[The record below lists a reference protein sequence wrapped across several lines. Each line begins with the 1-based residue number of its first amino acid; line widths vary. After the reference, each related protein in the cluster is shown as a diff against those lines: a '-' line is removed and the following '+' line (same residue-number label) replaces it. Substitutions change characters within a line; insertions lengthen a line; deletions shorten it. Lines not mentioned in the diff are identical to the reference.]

1 MPFAPDRA
9 AMQQAIRDFLR
20 SSGVELA
27 DPELQETPGRVA
39 AAWLDEFLDGYRLTP
54 AQALGEL
61 SPAPAGSGLVCIT
74 HIDYTGV
81 CPHHLLPYRGVAH
94 LAYRPDGWLAG
105 FGRFPALVD
114 TLAHRLVL
122 QETLARQIAD
132 ALVSAPLLATGAA
145 VVLDAEQTCMT
156 TRGRRR
162 IDSRV
167 SVNALAGEMDA
178 GSLNQLHQAIAAG
191 RRQAED
197 RQR

>member
-1 MPFAPDRA
+1 MPASPDRA
-9 AMQQAIRDFLR
+9 AMQQAVRDFLR
-20 SSGVELA
+20 SAGVDEADSELR
-27 DPELQETPGRVA
+27 ETPERVA
-39 AAWLDEFLDGYRLTP
+39 AAWLDEFLDGYRQTP

-61 SPAPAGSGLVCIT
+61 SPAPPGSGLISIT
-74 HIDYTGV
+74 HVDYTGV

-94 LAYRPDGWLAG
+94 LAYRPGTWLAG
-105 FGRFPALVD
+105 FGRFPALID

-132 ALVSAPLLATGAA
+132 ALVSAPLCALGAA
-145 VVLDAEQTCMT
+145 VVLDAEQACMT

-167 SVNALAGEMDA
+167 TVDAVAGELDA
-178 GSLNQLHQAIAAG
+178 QAWSRFQQAIAAG
-191 RRQAED
+191 RQRVEE